1 MAHILIIDD
10 SATQRH
16 ELKCML
22 EENGYQT
29 STAENG
35 EQGIEVAKTLLPDLI
50 FMDVVM
56 PGVNGFQATRK
67 LSQIPE
73 TCKIPVVIITTKSE
87 QTDKVW
93 ANRQGAKG
101 YLVKPL
107 DKAIL
112 LESVKQVLTIA

>member
-22 EENGYQT
+22 EENGHQT
-29 STAENG
+29 STAESG
-35 EQGIEVAKTLLPDLI
+35 EQGIEFARKLLPDLI

-73 TCKIPVVIITTKSE
+73 TSKIPVVIITTKSE

-107 DKAIL
+107 NKAIL
-112 LESVKQVLTIA
+112 LESVKQVLTTA